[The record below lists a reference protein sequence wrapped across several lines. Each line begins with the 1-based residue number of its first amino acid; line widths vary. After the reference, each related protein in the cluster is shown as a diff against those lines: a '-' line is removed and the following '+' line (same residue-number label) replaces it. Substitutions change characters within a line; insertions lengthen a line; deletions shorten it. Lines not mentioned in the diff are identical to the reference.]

1 MSLSRVRGN
10 AQRINA
16 DCPVITRTHESQ
28 LRATAQR
35 RRPEALTP
43 PVTFQA
49 LCIYCPARRTQID
62 LAALLSNLA
71 HGSDDPEWNRIALSR
86 PRMESH
92 RTGHTLDCVAGRNLK
107 QRMVRL
113 GALDSSEL
121 ISRFAEAGVAV
132 FAHHSHLE
140 VRRSPHLGSN
150 FDGLGVAN
158 LSRGDRSRDSLAFD
172 GNTLHCQSAQ
182 CFCFRFFRLVP
193 A

>member
-28 LRATAQR
+28 PRATTQSHSPESQT
-35 RRPEALTP
+35 RPA
-43 PVTFQA
+43 TFQA
-49 LCIYCPARRTQID
+49 LLIYCLPRRIQID
-62 LAALLSNLA
+62 LADLLSNRA
-71 HGSDDPEWNRIALSR
+71 HGSDDTEWNRIALSR

-92 RTGHTLDCVAGRNLK
+92 RTGRTLDCVAGRNLE
-107 QRMVRL
+107 QRMVRFS
-113 GALDSSEL
+113 ALDSSEL
-121 ISRFAEAGVAV
+121 ISRFAKAGVAV
-132 FAHHSHLE
+132 FAHDSHLE

-158 LSRGDRSRDSLAFD
+158 LSRGDRSRDPLAFD

-182 CFCFRFFRLVP
+182 
-193 A
+193 